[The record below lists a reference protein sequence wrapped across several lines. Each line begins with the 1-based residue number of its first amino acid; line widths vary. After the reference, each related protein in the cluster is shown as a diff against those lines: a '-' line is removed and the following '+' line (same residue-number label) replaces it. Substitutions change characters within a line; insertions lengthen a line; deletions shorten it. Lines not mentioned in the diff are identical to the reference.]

1 MEVAVWLT
9 HVIFIPFGAA
19 ILILFA
25 ATMSDSSD
33 FFEIVHFL
41 HDEISALLVS
51 ALFVV
56 AFVIFV
62 VKFPEVDQ
70 SHILFGLFSGNN
82 A

>member
-9 HVIFIPFGAA
+9 HVIFILIPFGAA

-41 HDEISALLVS
+41 RDEISAL
-51 ALFVV
+51 FVV
-56 AFVIFV
+56 VFVIFV

-70 SHILFGLFSGNN
+70 SHILFSLFSGNN